1 MMADCFEIQNHLTD
15 YMDDR
20 LSEAALQAVRAHLN
34 GCESCS
40 ILLLEMQYTLRLCKD
55 YPELEPPPALLEK
68 ILAQTTGQYK
78 FLSWKD
84 YLREL
89 VRPLFASPRFATGA
103 LLAAISL
110 SVVFNGLG
118 VNLTSMSLS
127 DLTPRNLVEKVDR
140 VINIAYDNGLRRL
153 NDLKILYQ
161 IQSRLEEL
169 KIQGEEKNV
178 VPLEKDK
185 KKEGS
190 EILENGSVHPILV
203 GNVDHA
209 GSVNLS

>member
-40 ILLLEMQYTLRLCKD
+40 LLLLEMQYTLRLCKD

-89 VRPLFASPRFATGA
+89 VHPLFASPRFATGA

-190 EILENGSVHPILV
+190 GILENGSVLPILV

>member
-1 MMADCFEIQNHLTD
+1 MMVDCFEIQNHLTD

-20 LSEAALQAVRAHLN
+20 LNEAALQAVRAHLN

-40 ILLLEMQYTLRLCKD
+40 LLLLEMQYTLRLCKD
-55 YPELEPPPALLEK
+55 YPELEPPPALFEK
-68 ILAQTTGQYK
+68 ILAQTTGQYR
-78 FLSWKD
+78 FLSWRD

-89 VRPLFASPRFATGA
+89 VRPLFASPRFATGT

-118 VNLTSMSLS
+118 VNLSSMSLS
-127 DLTPRNLVEKVDR
+127 DLTPRNLVEKIDR

-185 KKEGS
+185 RKEGS
-190 EILENGSVHPILV
+190 GILENGSVHPIFV

>member
-1 MMADCFEIQNHLTD
+1 MMADCFEIQNHLPD

-20 LSEAALQAVRAHLN
+20 LSEAILLAVRAHLN
-34 GCESCS
+34 RCESCS
-40 ILLLEMQYTLRLCKD
+40 LLLLEMQYTLRLCKD

-68 ILAQTTGQYK
+68 ILVQTTGQYE
-78 FLSWKD
+78 FLSWRD

-89 VRPLFASPRFATGA
+89 FRPLFVSPRFATGA

-118 VNLTSMSLS
+118 VNLTSLSLS

-169 KIQGEEKNV
+169 KIQGEEEKG

-185 KKEGS
+185 RKEGS
-190 EILENGSVHPILV
+190 GVLENSSVHPVIA
-203 GNVDHA
+203 GNADHA
-209 GSVNLS
+209 GSVNLL

>member
-1 MMADCFEIQNHLTD
+1 MMADCFEIQNHLPN

-20 LSEAALQAVRAHLN
+20 LSEAVLQAVRAHLN

-40 ILLLEMQYTLRLCKD
+40 FLLLEMQFTLRLCKD

-78 FLSWKD
+78 FLSWRD

-89 VRPLFASPRFATGA
+89 FRPLFVSPRFATGT

-118 VNLTSMSLS
+118 VNLTSLSLS

-140 VINIAYDNGLRRL
+140 VINIAYDNGLR
-153 NDLKILYQ
+153 
-161 IQSRLEEL
+161 
-169 KIQGEEKNV
+169 
-178 VPLEKDK
+178 
-185 KKEGS
+185 
-190 EILENGSVHPILV
+190 
-203 GNVDHA
+203 
-209 GSVNLS
+209 LSLIHI

>member
-1 MMADCFEIQNHLTD
+1 MMAPCFEIQNYLSD

-20 LSEAALQAVRAHLN
+20 LSESVQQAVRAHLN

-40 ILLLEMQYTLRLCKD
+40 LLLLEMQYTFKLCKD

-78 FLSWKD
+78 FLSWRD

-89 VRPLFASPRFATGA
+89 VRPLFASPRFATGT

-118 VNLTSMSLS
+118 VNFSSMSLS

-169 KIQGEEKNV
+169 KIQGEEEKGA
-178 VPLEKDK
+178 PLEKNK
-185 KKEGS
+185 RKEGS
-190 EILENGSVHPILV
+190 GILENSLVHPTIAR
-203 GNVDHA
+203 NANSA
-209 GSVNLS
+209 GLLNLL